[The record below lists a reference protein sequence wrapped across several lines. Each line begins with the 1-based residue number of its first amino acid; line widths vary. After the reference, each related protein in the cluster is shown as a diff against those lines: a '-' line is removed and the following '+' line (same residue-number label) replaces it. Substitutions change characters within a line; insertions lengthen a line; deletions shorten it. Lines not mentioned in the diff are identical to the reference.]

1 MKGDDPILFHV
12 VEPVSNGMEKRKDVK
27 ATTREET
34 KINLLTL
41 QKVDKSVCEIVKTM
55 PHVVLDQFKS
65 TENVLL
71 YFYKN

>member
-27 ATTREET
+27 ATTKET

-41 QKVDKSVCEIVKTM
+41 QRVDKSVCEIVKTM
-55 PHVVLDQFKS
+55 PHVVLYQFKS

-71 YFYKN
+71 YFHKN